1 MESKTF
7 EGSLKCPRDGH
18 ADITVRPEYFGLL
31 MVLVEALNQAQYGKG
46 AERHN
51 LSGDTPFERQRMQTV
66 SELVGS
72 PDGMVYQAI
81 KKLTEGM
88 KLPTQ
93 ERRVAEL
100 LGAINY
106 IAGSIVYLR
115 AREADARTKSIENA
129 MRDGRKQAEREIDA
143 NDDPSD
149 SHPV

>member
-93 ERRVAEL
+93 ERQVAEL

-106 IAGSIVYLR
+106 IAGIVVYLR
-115 AREADARTKSIENA
+115 KRAQEQRAADIDNA
-129 MRDGRKQAEREIDA
+129 VKEGRAQAEREIDA